1 MIFLLSADV
10 AESAVF
16 SAGKTAGICDRY
28 FGVLMCF
35 FMCDSFGLLVV

>member
-10 AESAVF
+10 TEIAVF
-16 SAGKTAGICDRY
+16 SAGKTAGNFDRH
-28 FGVLMCF
+28 FGVFMCF